1 MRIECTWNAA
11 LGDKLCAMPLIVLQ
25 TNPIDLRVAEVISSP
40 PKQNM
45 SHELANLFSPLK
57 KLFPGRSFVS
67 PQSILLFAKPLAGA
81 SAQWLPHHFLARTTG
96 HGWLNGSFESDVES
110 IEDEAVYSLFAI
122 LTWCSFLVDRKPL
135 ISLSLRRCRRIYS
148 RYI

>member
-1 MRIECTWNAA
+1 MYVECCPRRQA
-11 LGDKLCAMPLIVLQ
+11 LRDATHRTPDQSNRSESSK
-25 TNPIDLRVAEVISSP
+25 SYKSP

-81 SAQWLPHHFLARTTG
+81 SAQWQPHHFLARTTG
-96 HGWLNGSFESDVES
+96 HGWLNGSFERVES
-110 IEDEAVYSLFAI
+110 IKYEAVYSLFAI

-135 ISLSLRRCRRIYS
+135 ISLSSRRYRRIYS
-148 RYI
+148 RYM